1 MAFKHTSV
9 EEIEK
14 RTHEL
19 VSNPRIETM
28 SAEDANR
35 IASVDGIV
43 VRKELAALCTEL
55 RKVYKHIKFGVVRNC
70 ESCWVGG
77 VLAAEELWAY
87 MPNDIYAPVR
97 IGYGDYRV
105 RCVDNEVLTY
115 GVYARNIE
123 NQKFKPDR
131 KQYHMVLSEKLDKA
145 LSAVKSNLRMY
156 RPEEIARMSS
166 HDYAVEVKTASRQAT
181 NVYDEKRLDVLRNP
195 SLHVMLRNL
204 LNSEFEFHD
213 AAFKQELEDMFK
225 AEEEMYKEKSKVHL
239 ADFVLVR
246 MEGDKQVFDVIRS
259 INPREWKIDLSNVIE
274 TYDESAVPE
283 DIARKM
289 AALSMLQP
297 NNYIEGL
304 GMRVGINTYWIA
316 YD

>member
-1 MAFKHTSV
+1 MGFKHTSV

-14 RTHEL
+14 RTHEI

-55 RKVYKHIKFGVVRNC
+55 RKVYKHIKFGVARNC

-105 RCVDNEVLTY
+105 RVVDSEVLTY
-115 GVYARNIE
+115 GVYARSIE

-156 RPEEIARMSS
+156 RPEEVAQMSAN
-166 HDYAVEVKTASRQAT
+166 DYAVEVKTASRQAT

-213 AAFKQELEDMFK
+213 VAFKQELEDMFK

-259 INPREWKIDLSNVIE
+259 INPKNWKLDSSNIIE

>member
-1 MAFKHTSV
+1 MGFKHTTV

-19 VSNPRIETM
+19 VSNPRIETI

-55 RKVYKHIKFGVVRNC
+55 RKVYKHIKFGVARNC
-70 ESCWVGG
+70 ESCWVSS

-105 RCVDNEVLTY
+105 RCVDTAVLTY

-131 KQYHMVLSEKLDKA
+131 RQYHMVLSEKLDKA

-166 HDYAVEVKTASRQAT
+166 HDYAVEVRVASRQAT

-213 AAFKQELEDMFK
+213 VAFKQELEDMFK

-246 MEGDKQVFDVIRS
+246 MEGDKQVFDVIRA
-259 INPREWKIDLSNVIE
+259 INPKGWDVNQSQGIE

>member
-1 MAFKHTSV
+1 MGFKHTTV

-14 RTHEL
+14 RTHEI

-28 SAEDANR
+28 SESDTKL

-55 RKVYKHIKFGVVRNC
+55 RKVYRHIKFGVARNC
-70 ESCWVGG
+70 EACWVGG
-77 VLAAEELWAY
+77 MLAVEELWAY

-105 RCVDNEVLTY
+105 RCVDTAVLTY

-131 KQYHMVLSEKLDKA
+131 KQHRMVLSEKLDKA

-156 RPEEIARMSS
+156 RPEEVAQLSA
-166 HDYAVEVKTASRQAT
+166 HEYAVEVRGALRKADRKYEEA
-181 NVYDEKRLDVLRNP
+181 RFDVLRNR

-204 LNSEFEFHD
+204 VNSGFEFHD

-225 AEEEMYKEKSKVHL
+225 AEDEMCKEKSKVHL

-259 INPREWKIDLSNVIE
+259 INPRDWRLDSSNIIE

-304 GMRVGINTYWIA
+304 GMRVGINTYWVA